1 MSNDL
6 LVFTKKGIYCPEADI
21 YIDPW
26 KPVQKALIT
35 HGHSDHARYGH
46 KQYICQ
52 SDTVPIIKHRLGQK
66 ISAHGV
72 PYEENLTINGV
83 KFSFHP
89 AGHLIGSAQIRVE
102 HQGEVWVASG
112 DYKTYDDNISTAFA
126 PVRCHTFITESTFGV
141 PIYQWQPLETTIEK
155 INAWWTKNQSD
166 NRPSILTAYS
176 LGKAQ
181 SILHNIDKSI
191 GPIYCHGAIQ
201 KMNKVLR
208 EAKLFNVE
216 TLAVTDSVKDYSRA
230 LILTPPSGLNSNWSK
245 RFKNAST
252 ASASGWMMLR
262 GMRRRRSVDN
272 GFVLSDHADWK
283 GLLGAIADTG
293 AARVIV
299 THGYQDIFTSYLSEQ
314 GYEAQSE
321 KTLFE
326 GENAEAQITA
336 EQNPNLKT

>member
-1 MSNDL
+1 MSTDL
-6 LVFTKKGIYCPEADI
+6 LCFTEKGIYCPAADV

-26 KPVQKALIT
+26 KPVPKALIT

-66 ISAHGV
+66 ISALGV
-72 PYEENLTINGV
+72 PYTETFTVNGV

-102 HQGEVWVASG
+102 HRGEVWVASG
-112 DYKTYDDNISTAFA
+112 DYKTYDDKISTAFV
-126 PVRCHTFITESTFGV
+126 PVKCHTFITESTFGL
-141 PIYQWQPLETTIEK
+141 PIYQWEPLELTIAK
-155 INAWWTKNQSD
+155 INAWWTKNQSE

-181 SILHNIDKSI
+181 SILHNLDKRI

-201 KMNKVLR
+201 KMNKVLI
-208 EAKLFNVE
+208 EAKLFDVD
-216 TLAVTDSVKDYSRA
+216 TLAVTANNEDYNKA
-230 LILTPPSGLNSNWSK
+230 LILTPPSGLNSSWSK
-245 RFKNAST
+245 RFKNATS

-262 GMRRRRSVDN
+262 GMRRRRSVDQ

-283 GLLGAIADTG
+283 GLLEAIADTG
-293 AARVIV
+293 ASRVIV
-299 THGYQDIFTSYLSEQ
+299 THGYQDSFTAYLSEL

-326 GENAEAQITA
+326 GENVDTNVTKEQI
-336 EQNPNLKT
+336 PKS